1 MRKNYEKQTSRTVQR
16 TAQIICVICGCVL
29 LLQLGCQEQ
38 AKLAEKPTPAASLL
52 RSKTAGAPETAVVGS
67 PEKDETALAKLDKS
81 APKITFEKTV
91 YDFGQVGTDAKKR
104 VAEFK
109 FTNTGDGLLKITE
122 VEKCCGVVTR
132 LDKTDYAPGES
143 GVLKAEYRP
152 SSKAGLDRKIVY
164 LKSNDKTSP
173 RIALTI
179 KVRVV
184 SKVSCSPKRLRLFLE
199 EENAGCPKIV
209 LSSLD
214 NQPFAITKFESTAD
228 CITADI
234 DGSVE
239 ATKFILEP
247 IVDMEKLNNN
257 LKGSINISLT
267 HPEEKE
273 ARIFFDVLP
282 KFTISPPMII
292 TFNAEPQKP
301 ILRKITVLNNY
312 GGDFEIE
319 SASSKDNTVKVLSR
333 KKVRNGY
340 QFEVEIMPPP
350 AEGKTQFIDVF
361 FVKIK
366 GGNRLGIACRGIYS
380 RK

>member
-1 MRKNYEKQTSRTVQR
+1 MRKNYETQTSQIVQR

-29 LLQLGCQEQ
+29 LLQLGWQEQ
-38 AKLAEKPTPAASLL
+38 AKLAEKPT
-52 RSKTAGAPETAVVGS
+52 TAPDTAVVGS
-67 PEKDETALAKLDKS
+67 PQKDEAALDRP
-81 APKITFEKTV
+81 APKITFEKIV
-91 YDFGQVGTDAKKR
+91 HDFGQVGTGAKKR

-109 FTNTGDGLLKITE
+109 FTNTGDGLLKITQ
-122 VEKCCGVVTR
+122 VERCCGVVTR
-132 LDKTDYAPGES
+132 LDKVEYAPGES
-143 GVLKAEYRP
+143 GVLKVEYR
-152 SSKAGLDRKIVY
+152 SSPKVGLDRKTVY
-164 LKSNDKTSP
+164 VKSNDKTSP

-179 KVRVV
+179 KVRTV

-214 NQPFAITKFESTAD
+214 NQPFAITKFKSTGD

-247 IVDMEKLNNN
+247 SVDMEKLNNN
-257 LKGSINISLT
+257 LKGRINISLT

-273 ARIFFDVLP
+273 ANILFDVLP
-282 KFTISPPMII
+282 KFRIDPPMII
-292 TFNAEPQKP
+292 AFDAEPQKP

-312 GGDFEIE
+312 GGNFEIE

-333 KKVRNGY
+333 EKIRNGY
-340 QFEVEIMPPP
+340 QFKVEIMPPP

-366 GGNRLGIACRGIYS
+366 GSNGLGTVCRGFYL
-380 RK
+380 RT

>member
-1 MRKNYEKQTSRTVQR
+1 MRKNYETQTSQIVQR
-16 TAQIICVICGCVL
+16 TAQIICVICGCIL

-38 AKLAEKPTPAASLL
+38 AKLARRRPGLAEKPTI
-52 RSKTAGAPETAVVGS
+52 APDTAVVGS
-67 PEKDETALAKLDKS
+67 PQKDETELAKLDKP

-91 YDFGQVGTDAKKR
+91 YDFGQVGTEAKKR

-122 VEKCCGVVTR
+122 VEKCCGAKTT
-132 LDKTDYAPGES
+132 LDKTEYAPGES
-143 GVLKAEYRP
+143 GVLKVEYR
-152 SSKAGLDRKIVY
+152 SSHKTGTDRKTVY
-164 LKSNDKTSP
+164 VNSNDKTNP

-179 KVRVV
+179 KVRIV
-184 SKVSCSPKRLRLFLE
+184 SKVSYSPKRVRLFLE

-214 NQPFAITKFESTAD
+214 NQPFSITQFKSTGD

-234 DGSVE
+234 DDSVE

-257 LKGSINISLT
+257 LKGRINISLT

-282 KFTISPPMII
+282 KFTIRPPLII
-292 TFNAEPQKP
+292 AFKVEPQKP

-319 SASSKDNTVKVLSR
+319 SASSKDNTVKVLSQ
-333 KKVRNGY
+333 KKIRNGY

-366 GGNRLGIACRGIYS
+366 GGDGLRVVCRGFY
-380 RK
+380 K

>member
-1 MRKNYEKQTSRTVQR
+1 MRKNKNYETQTSQIVQR
-16 TAQIICVICGCVL
+16 TTQIICVICGCVL

-38 AKLAEKPTPAASLL
+38 AKLAEKPTI
-52 RSKTAGAPETAVVGS
+52 APETAVVGS
-67 PEKDETALAKLDKS
+67 PAKDETALDKP
-81 APKITFEKTV
+81 APRITFEKTV
-91 YDFGQVGTDAKKR
+91 YDFGEVGLGKKKR
-104 VAEFK
+104 VAKFK
-109 FTNTGDGLLKITE
+109 FTNTGDGLLEITE
-122 VEKCCGVVTR
+122 VEKCCGAVTR
-132 LDKTDYAPGES
+132 LDKTEYAPGES
-143 GVLKAEYRP
+143 GVLEVEYR
-152 SSKAGLDRKIVY
+152 SSPKVGLDRKTVY
-164 LKSNDKTSP
+164 VKSNDKTNP
-173 RIALTI
+173 RIGLTI
-179 KVRVV
+179 KIRIV

-214 NQPFAITKFESTAD
+214 NQPFAITKFNSTGD

-234 DGSVE
+234 DDSVE
-239 ATKFILEP
+239 ATKFVLEP

-257 LKGSINISLT
+257 LKGRINISLT

-273 ARIFFDVLP
+273 VDIFFDVLP
-282 KFTISPPMII
+282 KFSVRPPLII
-292 TFNAEPQKP
+292 TFKAEPQKP

-319 SASSKDNTVKVLSR
+319 SASSKDNTVKVISR
-333 KKVRNGY
+333 KKIRNGY

-366 GGNRLGIACRGIYS
+366 GGNTLGVVCRGFY
-380 RK
+380 K

>member
-1 MRKNYEKQTSRTVQR
+1 MRKNHETQISQIVQR
-16 TAQIICVICGCVL
+16 TAQIICVIFGCVL

-38 AKLAEKPTPAASLL
+38 AKLAEKPMI
-52 RSKTAGAPETAVVGS
+52 APETAVVGS
-67 PEKDETALAKLDKS
+67 PAKDETALAKLDKP

-91 YDFGQVGTDAKKR
+91 HDFGQVGTGAKKR

-109 FTNTGDGLLKITE
+109 FTNTGDGLLKITK
-122 VEKCCGVVTR
+122 VERCCGVVTR
-132 LDKTDYAPGES
+132 LDKIEYAPGES
-143 GVLKAEYRP
+143 GVLKAEYR
-152 SSKAGLDRKIVY
+152 SISKVGLDRKIVY
-164 LKSNDKTSP
+164 VRSNDKTSP
-173 RIALTI
+173 RIALTL
-179 KVRVV
+179 KVRIV
-184 SKVSCSPKRLRLFLE
+184 SKVSYSPKRLRLFLE

-214 NQPFAITKFESTAD
+214 NQPFAITKFKSTGD

-247 IVDMEKLNNN
+247 SVDMEKLNNN
-257 LKGSINISLT
+257 LKGRINISLT

-273 ARIFFDVLP
+273 ADIYFDVLP
-282 KFTISPPMII
+282 KFRIDPPLII

-319 SASSKDNTVKVLSR
+319 SVSSKDNTVKVLSR
-333 KKVRNGY
+333 EKIRDGY
-340 QFEVEIMPPP
+340 QFKVEIMPPP

-366 GGNRLGIACRGIYS
+366 GGDRLGVVCRGFY
-380 RK
+380 K

>member
-1 MRKNYEKQTSRTVQR
+1 MRKNYETQTSQIVQR
-16 TAQIICVICGCVL
+16 TTQIICVICGCLL

-38 AKLAEKPTPAASLL
+38 GKLAEKPTI
-52 RSKTAGAPETAVVGS
+52 APETAVVGS
-67 PEKDETALAKLDKS
+67 PQKDETALAKLDKPV
-81 APKITFEKTV
+81 PKITFEKTV
-91 YDFGQVGTDAKKR
+91 YDFGQIGTGAKKR

-109 FTNTGDGLLKITE
+109 FTNTGDGLLKITK
-122 VEKCCGVVTR
+122 VERCCGVVTR
-132 LDKTDYAPGES
+132 LEKIEYAPGES
-143 GVLKAEYRP
+143 GVLKVEYQ
-152 SSKAGLDRKIVY
+152 SNSKAGLDRKTVY
-164 LKSNDKTSP
+164 VESNDKTNP
-173 RIALTI
+173 RIALTL
-179 KVRVV
+179 KVRIV
-184 SKVSCSPKRLRLFLE
+184 SKVSYSPKRLRLFLE
-199 EENAGCPKIV
+199 EKNAGCPKIV

-214 NQPFAITKFESTAD
+214 NQPFAITKFKSTGD

-234 DGSVE
+234 DSSVE

-257 LKGSINISLT
+257 LKGRINISLT
-267 HPEEKE
+267 HPEEK
-273 ARIFFDVLP
+273 AANIFFDVLP

-319 SASSKDNTVKVLSR
+319 SASSKDNTIKVLSR
-333 KKVRNGY
+333 KKIRNGY

-350 AEGKTQFIDVF
+350 PAEGKTQFADVF

-366 GGNRLGIACRGIYS
+366 GGNRLGIVCRGFYS

>member
-1 MRKNYEKQTSRTVQR
+1 MRKNYETQTSQIVQR

-38 AKLAEKPTPAASLL
+38 AKLAEKPTI
-52 RSKTAGAPETAVVGS
+52 APETAAVGS
-67 PEKDETALAKLDKS
+67 PEKDETALAKLDKP

-91 YDFGQVGTDAKKR
+91 YDFGQVGLEAKKR

-109 FTNTGDGLLKITE
+109 FTNTGDGLLEITE
-122 VEKCCGVVTR
+122 VEKCCGAVIR
-132 LDKTDYAPGES
+132 LDKIEYAPGES
-143 GVLKAEYRP
+143 GVLKVEYR
-152 SSKAGLDRKIVY
+152 SSPKVGLDRKTVY
-164 LKSNDKTSP
+164 VNSNDKTSP
-173 RIALTI
+173 RIALTL

-214 NQPFAITKFESTAD
+214 NQPFAITKFGSTAD
-228 CITADI
+228 CITADV

-247 IVDMEKLNNN
+247 SVDTEKLNNN
-257 LKGSINISLT
+257 LKGRINISLT

-282 KFTISPPMII
+282 KFRIDPPLIL

-333 KKVRNGY
+333 KKIRDGY

-350 AEGKTQFIDVF
+350 TEGKTQFIDVF

-366 GGNRLGIACRGIYS
+366 GGDGLGTVCRGFYT

>member
-1 MRKNYEKQTSRTVQR
+1 MRKNHKTQTSRIVQR
-16 TAQIICVICGCVL
+16 TAQIICVIFGCVL

-38 AKLAEKPTPAASLL
+38 AKLAEKPTI
-52 RSKTAGAPETAVVGS
+52 APETAVVGS
-67 PEKDETALAKLDKS
+67 PAKDETAPAKLDKP

-91 YDFGQVGTDAKKR
+91 HDFGQVGTGATKR

-122 VEKCCGVVTR
+122 VERCCGVVTR

-143 GVLKAEYRP
+143 GVLKVEYQ
-152 SSKAGLDRKIVY
+152 SSPKAGLDRKIVY
-164 LKSNDKTSP
+164 VKSNDETSP

-179 KVRVV
+179 KVRIV
-184 SKVSCSPKRLRLFLE
+184 SKVSYSPKRLRLFLE

-214 NQPFAITKFESTAD
+214 NQPFAITKFKSTDD

-234 DGSVE
+234 DSSVE

-247 IVDMEKLNNN
+247 NVDMEKLNNN
-257 LKGSINISLT
+257 PKGRISISLT

-273 ARIFFDVLP
+273 ANIFFDVLP
-282 KFTISPPMII
+282 KFSISPPLII
-292 TFNAEPQKP
+292 AFNVEPQKP
-301 ILRKITVLNNY
+301 IVRKVTVLNNY

-319 SASSKDNTVKVLSR
+319 SASSKDNTVKVLSQ
-333 KKVRNGY
+333 KKIRSGY

-350 AEGKTQFIDVF
+350 AEGKTQFVDVF

-366 GGNRLGIACRGIYS
+366 GGNGLGIVCRGFYA